1 MAGRRNP
8 RPRLSVTDGTNSA
21 EIARLQEQVKALYR
35 LLDEREK
42 QLNIAFSASQKA
54 VDTALAAQ
62 QQVNATQNEFRG
74 ALRDQSGTFATKG
87 EVALHVDRLLERVT
101 ALEKGDASQMGR
113 SKGIT
118 AAQMFIAALIPIVI
132 SLVALLWSI
141 ART

>member
-1 MAGRRNP
+1 
-8 RPRLSVTDGTNSA
+8 
-21 EIARLQEQVKALYR
+21 LQEQVKALYR